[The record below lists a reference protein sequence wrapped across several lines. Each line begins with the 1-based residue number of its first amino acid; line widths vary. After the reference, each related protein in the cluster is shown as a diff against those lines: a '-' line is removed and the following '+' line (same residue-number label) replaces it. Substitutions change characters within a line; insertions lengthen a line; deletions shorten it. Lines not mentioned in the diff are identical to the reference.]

1 MRILGIDYGD
11 RQIGLALSDPF
22 GWTAQGLEV
31 LKNTDQIWNEL
42 QSLVEKH
49 QVEKIVLG
57 WPKNMDGTLG
67 ERAVLAQ
74 EWAEQLEKLLN
85 LPVILW
91 DERLTTIAAEKT
103 LLEADL
109 SRKKRK
115 KIIDRLAAVFIL
127 QNYLDSQKKQG

>member
-31 LKNTDQIWNEL
+31 LKNTPQVLDKLQEL
-42 QSLVEKH
+42 VQKH

-67 ERAVLAQ
+67 ERAILAQ
-74 EWAEQLEKLLN
+74 EWAVELEGRLH
-85 LPVILW
+85 LPVVLW
-91 DERLTTIAAEKT
+91 DERLTTVAAQKT

-115 KIIDRLAAVFIL
+115 KVVDQLAAVLIL

>member
-42 QSLVEKH
+42 QDLVEKH

-74 EWAEQLEKLLN
+74 EWAEKLEKLLN

-91 DERLTTIAAEKT
+91 DERLTTVAAEKI

-115 KIIDRLAAVFIL
+115 KIVDQMAAAFIL